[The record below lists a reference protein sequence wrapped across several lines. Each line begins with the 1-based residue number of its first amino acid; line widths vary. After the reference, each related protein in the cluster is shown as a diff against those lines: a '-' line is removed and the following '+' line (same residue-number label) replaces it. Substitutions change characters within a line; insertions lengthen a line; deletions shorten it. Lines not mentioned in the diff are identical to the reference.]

1 MFKSQYLNEE
11 YNKIVQKYPQERQF
25 HETVK
30 EMLLSVDEIINDY
43 PEYEK
48 YNVIG
53 RLLEPERTI
62 IFKVAWMDQKGKV
75 NVNTGYRIQYNSSL
89 GIYKGGTRFDKS
101 VDLSIMKFLAF
112 EQTFKNALTALPMGG
127 AKGGSDFDPN
137 GRSEEDIM
145 RFTQAYMSEL
155 YRHIGDEVDIPAGD
169 LGAGKREVGYMYGY
183 YKKLTN
189 RFNAAFTGKD
199 VSFGGVSGRIEAT
212 GNGLLY
218 FTEEALRTIMKT
230 SYDDKKVIVTGS
242 GQVGSYAALKAQELG
257 ATVVAMSDISGFV
270 YNPEGLDVKRIVE
283 LKLTERKN
291 LKHYL
296 EHDKNAVFDK
306 NYKNIWK
313 VKCDVAL
320 PCATQNELDE
330 EAALKLIEN
339 GVILVGEGANTP
351 TTEKAIKHFLDKK
364 IIFAPSKAANSGG
377 VYVSGLEIA
386 QNHQFAVFTKEEID
400 LKLKSV
406 MQKLFKDIYDIAE
419 KYNRDSNLLF
429 GANVLSFTKVAD
441 ALIKQGVI

>member
-1 MFKSQYLNEE
+1 MFKSEYLNKE
-11 YNKIVQKYPQERQF
+11 YNKIVQKYPQEKQF
-25 HETVK
+25 HETIK
-30 EMLLSVDEIINDY
+30 EMLLSVDEIINY
-43 PEYEK
+43 HPEYEK
-48 YNVIG
+48 YNVVG

-62 IFKVAWMDQKGKV
+62 VFKVTWMNQKGEV
-75 NVNTGYRIQYNSSL
+75 EINTGYRVQYNSSL

-112 EQTFKNALTALPMGG
+112 EQTFKNALTPLPMGG

-137 GRSEEDIM
+137 GRSEADIM
-145 RFTQAYMSEL
+145 RFIQAYMSEL
-155 YRHIGDEVDIPAGD
+155 YRHIGDNIDIPAGD
-169 LGAGKREVGYMYGY
+169 IGASKREVGYMYGY

-189 RFNAAFTGKD
+189 TFDAAFTGKD
-199 VSFGGVSGRIEAT
+199 VSFGGASGRSEAT

-230 SYDDKKVIVTGS
+230 SYDDKRVIVSGS
-242 GQVGSYAALKAQELG
+242 GQVGAYAALKAQELG

-270 YNPEGLDVKRIVE
+270 YNPEGLDVERIVK

-291 LKHYL
+291 LDSYL
-296 EHDKNAVFDK
+296 EYDENVVFDK
-306 NYKNIWK
+306 NYKNMWK

-330 EAALKLIEN
+330 EDALKLIDN

-386 QNHQFAVFTKEEID
+386 QNHQFTVFTKEEID
-400 LKLKSV
+400 VKLKSV
-406 MQKLFKDIYDIAE
+406 MQKLFKDIYDKAAE
-419 KYNRDSNLLF
+419 YHRDSNLLF
-429 GANVLSFTKVAD
+429 GANLLSFTKVAD